1 LETVVVRVGRAAAAL
16 AVLTTLAPSAVGAAS
31 GCWKPVTIPAGE
43 TVGIAKPKEGPAEL
57 LYLSSMDITVRLP
70 DGQAAPASM
79 ARDSLAEL
87 ATVGGQLL
95 VQKGTFQ
102 LSHET
107 AAYELT
113 ASTPG
118 LEAQAGM
125 LIKAPDVLAGGRLPA
140 GQDAVVVFENGHPIR
155 ARLAAP
161 VALWPVPPST
171 RIAAP
176 DVGQLPITRGG
187 RVLEVEFSVPG
198 RTEDQLRT
206 EPFQACLS
214 PRPPPPRSTAM
225 DNVTPKNASVRL
237 VDVRDGS
244 VTLAVTMPDAVD
256 TLFSIYQP
264 VQIEI
269 MGPRLGVLS
278 EPASVYIGN
287 PLLAFIVAVLAIG
300 LLVWLLAYWLRD
312 KLNKPGDQGSEGSR
326 WEWLIGFIRGLD
338 GEPSLSLFQI
348 GIWTLLGVRSRSV
361 MVHIRP

>member
-1 LETVVVRVGRAAAAL
+1 MEVVGLETVVVRVGRAAAAL

-140 GQDAVVVFENGHPIR
+140 G
-155 ARLAAP
+155 
-161 VALWPVPPST
+161 
-171 RIAAP
+171 
-176 DVGQLPITRGG
+176 
-187 RVLEVEFSVPG
+187 
-198 RTEDQLRT
+198 
-206 EPFQACLS
+206 
-214 PRPPPPRSTAM
+214 
-225 DNVTPKNASVRL
+225 
-237 VDVRDGS
+237 
-244 VTLAVTMPDAVD
+244 
-256 TLFSIYQP
+256 
-264 VQIEI
+264 
-269 MGPRLGVLS
+269 
-278 EPASVYIGN
+278 
-287 PLLAFIVAVLAIG
+287 
-300 LLVWLLAYWLRD
+300 
-312 KLNKPGDQGSEGSR
+312 
-326 WEWLIGFIRGLD
+326 
-338 GEPSLSLFQI
+338 
-348 GIWTLLGVRSRSV
+348 
-361 MVHIRP
+361 